1 MCVQI
6 TAWRSVAGRM
16 ENIYSMSLIR
26 ELATECAKDIAKKE
40 RRLTEV
46 GCRLL
51 GRPRPDHWYEE
62 DGVGKFVAFSVDD
75 HRMVGVLCAPL
86 LDNRWFVHF
95 GSRTDGELDATNPFR
110 EDHLQV
116 KDLIDDAWNM
126 KSRHIRLRTDEN
138 VNAMRGLVQ
147 SKDDHWLRLVA
158 IAHFRAEALKDPA
171 MNLARA
177 GRGFESNPFHWHVL
191 EDRRSQ
197 VMVTFLWSWRNALE
211 DTLFGFTE
219 E

>member
-1 MCVQI
+1 M
-6 TAWRSVAGRM
+6 
-16 ENIYSMSLIR
+16 L
-26 ELATECAKDIAKKE
+26 
-40 RRLTEV
+40 
-46 GCRLL
+46 
-51 GRPRPDHWYEE
+51 
-62 DGVGKFVAFSVDD
+62 
-75 HRMVGVLCAPL
+75 
-86 LDNRWFVHF
+86 
-95 GSRTDGELDATNPFR
+95 
-110 EDHLQV
+110 
-116 KDLIDDAWNM
+116 KDLIEDVWNM
-126 KSRHIRLRTDEN
+126 KSRHIRLRTDDN

-211 DTLFGFTE
+211 GPLYSFTSSRLDHVLE
-219 E
+219 RRLIPIPSELSQRDVELYNYLLSAAEHETRATKAPCLYLGV